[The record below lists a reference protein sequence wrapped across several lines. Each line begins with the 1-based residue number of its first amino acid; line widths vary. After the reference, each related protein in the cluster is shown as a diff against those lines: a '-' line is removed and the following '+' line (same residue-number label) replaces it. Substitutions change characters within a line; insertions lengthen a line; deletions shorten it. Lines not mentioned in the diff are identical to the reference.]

1 MKSSGKG
8 IFPEITQ
15 PQKGTDADSA
25 HTAEQ
30 CPLLGVETVSEISF
44 WPSQMNLFIAD
55 AVIGLLVN
63 TDKISAALLDIGILV
78 CVHGIDLDA
87 NGRKVL
93 FGNFT
98 GVTDIFHIR
107 VVPGFPGEDENLSQP
122 GFGDVAQLGVNFII
136 GELSAVDFIGT
147 VKSAVSTVVDT
158 VVGDIERSIESGSIA
173 EVAGGF
179 LFGAPCHLL
188 QIGLGRRGEER
199 RIVL

>member
-15 PQKGTDADSA
+15 PQKGADADSA

-30 CPLLGVETVSEISF
+30 RPLLGVETVSEISF

-63 TDKISAALLDIGILV
+63 TDKICAALLDIGILV

-107 VVPGFPGEDENLSQP
+107 VVPGFPSEDENFSQP
-122 GFGDVAQLGVNFII
+122 SFCDVAQLGVNFII
-136 GELSAVDFIGT
+136 GELSPVDFGILRFT
-147 VKSAVSTVVDT
+147 VENPVECGEILTAC
-158 VVGDIERSIESGSIA
+158 
-173 EVAGGF
+173 F
-179 LFGAPCHLL
+179 
-188 QIGLGRRGEER
+188 RGETPGFDYTRGLFHRGVE
-199 RIVL
+199 